1 MTTPAQAFAQ
11 AMVLPPAEAAAAL
24 AERDSMAVSWSWLD
38 VYESAHA
45 SQFTVSRLARADLLQ
60 AIYNSLVR
68 SVAGDLTRRDWMRD
82 TRQLLQGSGWWGKK
96 EITNPETGEI
106 VRTTF
111 DSARLKLIFDTN
123 TRQSYSAGQWQ
134 RTVRNQASHPY
145 IRYVT
150 MRDSKVRPLHA
161 KWDNVTLPVDH
172 PFWQTNLPP
181 NGWRCRCRWVAVTQ
195 AEYDRGYSEWRA
207 PYSYDQEGNVTHA
220 PPVQRVSFNKNA
232 PEIVWRDFHNRST
245 GETVQTPAGVDPG
258 FGYNPGSAL
267 VRQQRQL
274 IAHKLAALDPAIA
287 AAAMAEGLVSEKAF
301 AKWLQN
307 PDGEMPLV
315 VIPAADAQAIGS
327 NRQIAILS
335 SQTAQ
340 KQLLEHPELTP
351 AEYMAAQ
358 SVIDNA
364 TFKVQD
370 GSQSMIYIRE
380 LMDDPVAGGHVLV
393 VKTTRTGEG
402 LFITSIRRLSREEAR
417 RDSEIARLMRKKK

>member
-1 MTTPAQAFAQ
+1 M
-11 AMVLPPAEAAAAL
+11 
-24 AERDSMAVSWSWLD
+24 
-38 VYESAHA
+38 
-45 SQFTVSRLARADLLQ
+45 
-60 AIYNSLVR
+60 
-68 SVAGDLTRRDWMRD
+68 
-82 TRQLLQGSGWWGKK
+82 
-96 EITNPETGEI
+96 
-106 VRTTF
+106 
-111 DSARLKLIFDTN
+111 
-123 TRQSYSAGQWQ
+123 
-134 RTVRNQASHPY
+134 RNQASHPY

-172 PFWQTNLPP
+172 PFWQTHLPP

-207 PYSYDQEGNVTHA
+207 PYSYDQAGNVTHT

-245 GETVQTPAGVDPG
+245 GEVVKTPAGVDPG
-258 FGYNPGSAL
+258 FGYNPGLAL
-267 VRQQRQL
+267 VQQQRQL
-274 IAHKLAALDPAIA
+274 ITSKLAALDPAIA

-301 AKWLQN
+301 AQWLQN

-370 GSQSMIYIRE
+370 GLQSMIYIRE
-380 LMDDPVAGGHVLV
+380 LVDDPVAGGHVLV

>member
-1 MTTPAQAFAQ
+1 MTTPAQAFAK
-11 AMVLPPAEAAAAL
+11 ALVLPPAEAAAAL
-24 AERDSMAVSWSWLD
+24 AARDSMAVSWSWMD

-60 AIYNSLVR
+60 AIYDSLVR

-172 PFWQTNLPP
+172 PFWQTHLPP

-232 PEIVWRDFHNRST
+232 PKIVWRDFHNRST

-301 AKWLQN
+301 AQWLQN
-307 PDGEMPLV
+307 PDGEMPLAV
-315 VIPAADAQAIGS
+315 LPQEHVQQIGAKIS
-327 NRQIAILS
+327 
-335 SQTAQ
+335 TASMSAETAV
-340 KQLLEHPELTP
+340 KQLRDHPELTA
-351 AEYMAAQ
+351 AEYLAAQ
-358 SVIDNA
+358 SIIDHRTNM
-364 TFKVQD
+364 VQD
-370 GSQSMIYIRE
+370 SPHSLIYVQEMEGST
-380 LMDDPVAGGHVLV
+380 AGGYVLV
-393 VKTTRTGEG
+393 IKATRTGEG
-402 LFITSIRRLSREEAR
+402 VFVTSLRRLSRNDAH
-417 RDSEIARLMRKKK
+417 RDNEIARLMRKKK